1 MNLRLYGRMRRE
13 ALELIAY
20 DSRAP
25 LYRLRQAMFPL
36 KLALCALAT
45 FWLIAVLFQAIA

>member
-1 MNLRLYGRMRRE
+1 MNLRLYGQMRRQ
-13 ALELIAY
+13 ALESIAY

-25 LYRLRQAMFPL
+25 LYRLRQLMFPL

-45 FWLIAVLFQAIA
+45 LWLIAVLFRAVA